1 MFNQKDRKLK
11 ENNTGVKFIGDL
23 KKHGIYEEFNEINKL
38 TEFFEALPN
47 TKSDDIKE
55 TTIKEHEKS
64 KSFNQFTES
73 QSTQMMSSSA
83 FMDTKDNNTLG
94 ITKQEEHKA
103 RFENQEKV
111 KKLHFMFPFQ
121 RRASSHSP
129 SLEDQIHNKIA
140 EAISNNKKHSNER
153 SWSKSQEN
161 NIKNYKN
168 STPVVANTSFIIG
181 SADLYKSKKLGER
194 RKGIITKEE
203 KKMMEGKEVEDW
215 LSNNISP
222 QFYHNN
228 WKLLIDDLDFDGY
241 LDDKEIV
248 SRVSN
253 TFGKNKITQKDNKVV
268 EVAIKTDAE
277 DSNQWMYQ
285 TVGSFNDNTSKE
297 RNEHSRDK
305 ENVSP
310 NMYRQ
315 MHLSDKHLDE
325 FMKKENILQEDTFS
339 IEAKENYDYDDL
351 ETYVLRCNNNFSH
364 F

>member
-1 MFNQKDRKLK
+1 M
-11 ENNTGVKFIGDL
+11 
-23 KKHGIYEEFNEINKL
+23 
-38 TEFFEALPN
+38 
-47 TKSDDIKE
+47 
-55 TTIKEHEKS
+55 
-64 KSFNQFTES
+64 
-73 QSTQMMSSSA
+73 
-83 FMDTKDNNTLG
+83 
-94 ITKQEEHKA
+94 
-103 RFENQEKV
+103 
-111 KKLHFMFPFQ
+111 
-121 RRASSHSP
+121 
-129 SLEDQIHNKIA
+129 
-140 EAISNNKKHSNER
+140 
-153 SWSKSQEN
+153 
-161 NIKNYKN
+161 
-168 STPVVANTSFIIG
+168 
-181 SADLYKSKKLGER
+181 
-194 RKGIITKEE
+194 
-203 KKMMEGKEVEDW
+203 
-215 LSNNISP
+215 
-222 QFYHNN
+222 
-228 WKLLIDDLDFDGY
+228 IDDLDFDGY